1 MNGICLKT
9 LYRATYVYLA
19 LPMIV
24 FFAGWLN
31 YVAAFVL
38 IMLTTVGLYK
48 ICATADET
56 VNKNWRLPWRFL
68 FFLTVVATIW
78 CFLAGIGYFYY
89 QSFDYHFR
97 NAVFRDLI
105 NYSWPVFYDK
115 ADTPLVYYMGFWLL
129 PALFGKISAT
139 FIQNAY
145 WNFYLAN
152 IWLYVYAVAGVILI
166 LALLVVATRTGSWKK
181 LASAVIVFIF
191 FSGMDIIGI
200 LFFKVVEQPFVL
212 HLDWWATFI
221 QYSSLTTCLFWVF
234 NQFIPV
240 ALVTLLIYNERNIR
254 NFGFLVAMTLFFA
267 PYPAAG
273 IGIFTIAYAGQT
285 FLRSGDKKSFLVVE
299 IFSIP
304 NLIGVFWLLPVFVLY
319 FITNSEGMDK
329 LWYIFDYTTPMRLL
343 IFMLLEFLLI
353 AALLAPTYH
362 KHLFFAMAV
371 VTLCI
376 IPFFRLD
383 QQNNFCM
390 RASIPSLIVLCVYAI
405 RFLITSFSEHRNVF
419 RRTLLT
425 ILLLIGATTPLT
437 EFYRGVYF
445 THRLGRLNVVAD
457 QIHTLNQSFVRMPV
471 FGWDANHQFTAK
483 KYRSDIFW
491 QYLSRK
497 HQPEARKE

>member
-1 MNGICLKT
+1 MKGIGLKT
-9 LYRATYVYLA
+9 LYRAAYVYLA
-19 LPMIV
+19 LPMLV

-31 YVAAFVL
+31 YGAAFAL
-38 IMLTTVGLYK
+38 ILLTGVCLYK
-48 ICATADET
+48 ICAET
-56 VNKNWRLPWRFL
+56 GKTENAGWRLPKRFL

-129 PALFGKISAT
+129 PALFGKISAP

-152 IWLYVYAVAGVILI
+152 IWLYIYAVAGVILI
-166 LALLVVATRTGSWKK
+166 LALLAAAVRADSWKK
-181 LASAVIVFIF
+181 LAAAVVIFVF
-191 FSGMDIIGI
+191 FSGMDVIGI
-200 LFFKVVEQPFVL
+200 LFFKVVEQPFAY

-234 NQFIPV
+234 NQFIPT
-240 ALVTLLIYNERNIR
+240 ALVMLLMFNERNIK
-254 NFGFLVAMTLFFA
+254 NFGFLVAATLFFA

-273 IGIFTIAYAGQT
+273 IGIFAVACAGRA
-285 FLRSGDKKSFLVVE
+285 FWLSKDKTSFLGRE

-304 NLIGVFWLLPVFVLY
+304 NLIGAFWLLPTFVLY

-329 LWYIFDYTTPMRLL
+329 LWYVFDYTTPMRLL

-353 AALLAPTYH
+353 AGLLAPTYR
-362 KHLFFAMAV
+362 KHLFFVTAV
-371 VTLCI
+371 AALCL

-390 RASIPSLIVLCVYAI
+390 RASIPPLIVLCIYTI
-405 RFLITSFSEHRNVF
+405 RFLTDSFSEHRNVI
-419 RRTLLT
+419 RRTLLLV
-425 ILLLIGATTPLT
+425 LLLIGAATPLT
-437 EFYRGVYF
+437 EFYRGLHF
-445 THRLGRLNVVAD
+445 TRQLGRLNIVAD
-457 QIHTLNQSFVRMPV
+457 QIYTLNQPFVQMPV

-483 KYRSDIFW
+483 EYRSDIFW

-497 HQPEARKE
+497 HRPDTSQ